1 MAQAYQPN
9 PKYKDVLSKVV
20 NDFGMDPNQKI
31 DLNDPMTKLTMTI
44 ILTTIEQGRDVY
56 SYSQFIK
63 GCANSIGIDPA
74 VYDSEVNPTS
84 LGFENNS
91 GSAGYVPPTLPSV
104 RRGGSTIP
112 LNPSTYITAGIN
124 VALNAISRNS
134 PVSIPTFGG
143 IFSGITNSIT
153 GASNF
158 VTGFGGNS
166 GVAGSIPGSGAI
178 YSGTAYN
185 GNDAAILAT
194 IRQTETNGNYGAVNY
209 TAVAVGFPKSI
220 DMSNMTLSE
229 VRAYQQSMLSAGA
242 SSSAI
247 GPYQMIGTTLDSY
260 AAKAGVSPDTK
271 MTPEVWDKIGSAG
284 VSDALARSG
293 GDISKVPVVWYS
305 GNPNGTG
312 VAPATMAA
320 YQQKWLDNYQTQA
333 AKDSNY
339 QGAGANPNSLPSQY
353 PPGFDVGSATKTTN
367 ADGSIT
373 YTDQNNQVYTLRNG
387 TWIDP
392 GKDQV
397 VGVSTVAGGQ
407 ILAYPPGVNAFS
419 YNDSNSDGSKTFV
432 GSTGEAYLLKN
443 GSWYSNGTFVGTAGL
458 GTAALTAAPDA
469 AVVAKGLGIEG
480 QLTVTTQT
488 NADGTF
494 RYASYTDQGGNK
506 FWIDN
511 KGSVTAAID
520 ESGNAIPQNQRQ
532 IAQFNSMGTFSQ
544 MPSSIDPN
552 NAPLPP
558 RQFADVPL
566 TTPRPPDPYSS
577 TDPNAPSNATLTPN
591 FDRLAPSVKNAPMD
605 VSTLSSSESLK
616 IAQSRVD
623 AATQNL
629 SNLETGAGNSVVNA
643 SQRAAAAQEYNDA
656 IVARDQIQNN
666 TPTIQSREIMSDGS
680 IAVVETPV
688 TLGYGSNNIGT
699 QNVITVP
706 DNSPMTVYSDPSS
719 NPPTYGTTGPVQP
732 VGFNTVS
739 FGSSNTITL
748 QAQSPLAYNAPGSN
762 FTTGSSMTLY
772 GAAGMSMTNN
782 GSLIVPTPAPTIPL
796 PVPRPTDLPMDNSLP
811 AGNTVFPADQ
821 RQSNSMMGTASTPN
835 YPNYSSDAVRTYSS
849 IRSPFGIGGPNNNG
863 PSAMIMQP
871 DGTMVTNPAYVGAN
885 STGLRDGTI
894 AGGTGFA
901 VAGQSAATIVPSTGT
916 PPGRLIQE
924 INVQQNANAAERAA
938 NYDKFDKLDA
948 ELKNNPDT
956 EPARAE
962 AIRQEQITLAEK
974 NLDLV
979 NRDIALEDQK
989 TALESQPDQSSTV
1002 NVPPDPNTYAYTAET
1017 PAGISPAE
1025 ASGIPQTNQTYGFG
1039 DNVSQAG
1046 TPSVGGFGISG
1057 VTGTTPEG
1065 TTAVAQPTSSF
1076 SQAAGGDSVSGS
1088 SPAGGAASA
1097 ASPGGAAASASSAA
1111 GMAQGC

>member
-9 PKYKDVLSKVV
+9 PKYKDVLAKVV
-20 NDFGMDPNQKI
+20 NDFGMNPNQKI
-31 DLNDPMTKLTMTI
+31 DLNDPMIKLTMTI

-91 GSAGYVPPTLPSV
+91 GVAGYVPPSLPSV

-124 VALNAISRNS
+124 VALNAISGNS

-158 VTGFGGNS
+158 ITGFGGNS
-166 GVAGSIPGSGAI
+166 GVAGSIPNSGAI
-178 YSGTAYN
+178 YSATAYN

-220 DMSNMTLSE
+220 DMSNLTLAE
-229 VRAYQQSMLSAGA
+229 VRDYQRSMLSAGA

-260 AAKAGVSPDTK
+260 AAKAGISPDTK

-312 VAPATMAA
+312 VAASTMAA
-320 YQQKWLDNYQTQA
+320 YQQKWLNNYQTQA

-373 YTDQNNQVYTLRNG
+373 YRDQKNQVYTLRNG

-419 YNDSNSDGSKTFV
+419 YTSNNPDGTKTFV
-432 GSTGEAYLLKN
+432 GSSGDVYLLKDGN
-443 GSWYSNGTFVGTAGL
+443 WYNNQGTNIGTAGL
-458 GTAALTAAPDA
+458 GTATLTAAPDA

-480 QLTVTTQT
+480 ALTVTTQT

-494 RYASYTDQGGNK
+494 RYASYTDQSGNK

-520 ESGNAIPQNQRQ
+520 ESGNAVPINQRQ

-566 TTPRPPDPYSS
+566 PTARPTDLASDGFTRPTDPSGAMLTPR
-577 TDPNAPSNATLTPN
+577 
-591 FDRLAPSVKNAPMD
+591 FDSLAPSVRNSPTD
-605 VSTLSSSESLK
+605 VSTLSSSVSLK
-616 IAQSRVD
+616 IAQNRVD

-629 SNLETGAGNSVVNA
+629 NNLETGGGNSVVNA

-666 TPTIQSREIMSDGS
+666 TPTIQSREVMSDGS

-699 QNVITVP
+699 QNVITSP
-706 DNSPMTVYSDPSS
+706 SNSPVTVYSDPSS

-739 FGSSNTITL
+739 FGSSNTITP

-782 GSLIVPTPAPTIPL
+782 GSLIVPTPAPTIPM

-835 YPNYSSDAVRTYSS
+835 YPNYTTPPQAESSDVTG
-849 IRSPFGIGGPNNNG
+849 IRSRGGGPSPYTLNENG
-863 PSAMIMQP
+863 QLVA
-871 DGTMVTNPAYVGAN
+871 DPAYKEYQTP
-885 STGLRDGTI
+885 SI
-894 AGGTGFA
+894 AGMPITY
-901 VAGQSAATIVPSTGT
+901 QSSDKSLTIVNPGEPAAQLEPRATDIGSRYDMAAPGSEPATITSVAP
-916 PPGRLIQE
+916 Q
-924 INVQQNANAAERAA
+924 
-938 NYDKFDKLDA
+938 
-948 ELKNNPDT
+948 NNPH
-956 EPARAE
+956 
-962 AIRQEQITLAEK
+962 
-974 NLDLV
+974 
-979 NRDIALEDQK
+979 
-989 TALESQPDQSSTV
+989 
-1002 NVPPDPNTYAYTAET
+1002 
-1017 PAGISPAE
+1017 
-1025 ASGIPQTNQTYGFG
+1025 GFG

-1046 TPSVGGFGISG
+1046 TPSAGGFGISG

-1076 SQAAGGDSVSGS
+1076 SPAAGGDSVSGS
-1088 SPAGGAASA
+1088 SPAGGAAGA
-1097 ASPGGAAASASSAA
+1097 ASPGGAAAAASSAA
-1111 GMAQGC
+1111 GMPQGC

>member
-1 MAQAYQPN
+1 MAQASQPED
-9 PKYKDVLSKVV
+9 PSYKAFLAKVV
-20 NDFGMDPNQKI
+20 NDFGMDPNQQI

-74 VYDSEVNPTS
+74 VFDSEVNPTS

-104 RRGGSTIP
+104 IKGGSTIP

-124 VALNAISRNS
+124 TALNAISGNS

-209 TAVAVGFPKSI
+209 TAVAVGFPTSI

-247 GPYQMIGTTLDSY
+247 GPYQMIGTTLDTY
-260 AAKAGVSPDTK
+260 AAEAGVSPDTK

-320 YQQKWLDNYQTQA
+320 YQQKWLDNYQTQV

-373 YTDQNNQVYTLRNG
+373 YTDQNNQVYTLSNG

-392 GKDQV
+392 AKDQV

-419 YNDSNSDGSKTFV
+419 YTSNNPDGTKTFV
-432 GSTGEAYLLKN
+432 GSSGDAYLLKDGN
-443 GSWYSNGTFVGTAGL
+443 WYNNQGNNIGTAGL

-494 RYASYTDQGGNK
+494 SYASYTDQSGNK

-566 TTPRPPDPYSS
+566 PTPRPPDPYSS

-591 FDRLAPSVKNAPMD
+591 FDNLAPSVTNSPMD

-629 SNLETGAGNSVVNA
+629 SNLETSGGNSVVNA

-666 TPTIQSREIMSDGS
+666 TPTIQSSEIMSDGS

-699 QNVITVP
+699 QNVITAP
-706 DNSPMTVYSDPSS
+706 SNSPSTVYADPSS

-739 FGSSNTITL
+739 FGSSNTITP
-748 QAQSPLAYNAPGSN
+748 QAQSLLAYNAPGAN

-796 PVPRPTDLPMDNSLP
+796 PVPRPTDLPMDNSVP

-835 YPNYSSDAVRTYSS
+835 YPNYSADAVNR
-849 IRSPFGIGGPNNNG
+849 GPYNTG

-871 DGTMVTNPAYVGAN
+871 DGTMVTNPSYVGAN
-885 STGLRDGTI
+885 STGLSDGTI
-894 AGGTGFA
+894 AGPQGADYATP
-901 VAGQSAATIVPSTGT
+901 GQPAATLDNSTIAT
-916 PPGRLIQE
+916 E
-924 INVQQNANAAERAA
+924 SNVQGPNLPTPSSVSEFSQ
-938 NYDKFDKLDA
+938 LDQA
-948 ELKNNPDT
+948 
-956 EPARAE
+956 
-962 AIRQEQITLAEK
+962 
-974 NLDLV
+974 
-979 NRDIALEDQK
+979 
-989 TALESQPDQSSTV
+989 TAPV
-1002 NVPPDPNTYAYTAET
+1002 
-1017 PAGISPAE
+1017 
-1025 ASGIPQTNQTYGFG
+1025 ASVVPQTSPYEFG
-1039 DNVSQAG
+1039 SQGATFG
-1046 TPSVGGFGISG
+1046 STSAGGFGISG
-1057 VTGTTPEG
+1057 VTGTTADG
-1065 TTAVAQPTSSF
+1065 TTAVAQPTTSF
-1076 SQAAGGDSVSGS
+1076 SPAAGGDSVAGSASAAGS
-1088 SPAGGAASA
+1088 SSA
-1097 ASPGGAAASASSAA
+1097 ASPGGAAAAASSAA